1 MIIAVSLAYLN
12 SMSYDCLYVLF
23 ICDNGTRYV
32 MLNFCCSCHHFLFPA
47 HYQSTF
53 IPRIWW
59 TLVRCPT
66 IPCGD
71 MHQPCFYH
79 IFSLCQ
85 LTTLTIHNSLS
96 LSLPAQNL
104 PLSQIFP
111 TIDSSS
117 LRTDST
123 DLWLNHFFWASRFLF
138 FSFFITFFGSV
149 RQIKLAIRQLL
160 GARKY
165 SVSYCSFC
173 DIKHN
178 GIWLHVTASPVGR
191 CFT

>member
-1 MIIAVSLAYLN
+1 MRQWDQV
-12 SMSYDCLYVLF
+12 CYVKL
-23 ICDNGTRYV
+23 
-32 MLNFCCSCHHFLFPA
+32 LLLSHFLFSA

-59 TLVRCPT
+59 TLVRGPT

-71 MHQPCFYH
+71 MHQSCSYH

-104 PLSQIFP
+104 PLSQIFS
-111 TIDSSS
+111 TIDSSG

-138 FSFFITFFGSV
+138 FSLFITLFCFFFDSV
-149 RQIKLAIRQLL
+149 RQIKLAVRQLL
-160 GARKY
+160 GALPRKY

-173 DIKHN
+173 DMKYN
-178 GIWLHVTASPVGR
+178 SIWLHVTASPVGR